1 MIHKPSYEENCIFA
15 RNGIPMKKSP
25 DTDGAT
31 LCLTLVNDLRQVSLL
46 SGFVDRLREENGL
59 APALAARINLALEE
73 AVCNVIMYAYPEG
86 TAGTMDLDAVRD
98 GNRLRFTLCDR
109 GVAFDPTAAPE
120 ADLTAPVE
128 DRPIGGLG
136 IHLVRSIMDTI
147 RYQRREGKN
156 VLTMII
162 QL

>member
-1 MIHKPSYEENCIFA
+1 MIIGKKRIFA
-15 RNGIPMKKSP
+15 KNRSPMKKFP

-31 LCLTLVNDLRQVSLL
+31 HRLTLVNDLRQVSLL
-46 SGFVDRLREENGL
+46 TGFVDRVREEYDL

-86 TAGTMDLDAVRD
+86 TAGTMDLEAVRE
-98 GNRLRFTLCDR
+98 GNQLRFTLVDR
-109 GVAFDPTAAPE
+109 GKAFDPTAVPE
-120 ADLTAPVE
+120 ANLSASLE

-136 IHLVRSIMDTI
+136 IHLVRSIMDSI
-147 RYQRREGKN
+147 SYKRLDGKN

-162 QL
+162 NL

>member
-1 MIHKPSYEENCIFA
+1 
-15 RNGIPMKKSP
+15 MKKFP
-25 DTDGAT
+25 DTDGAA

-46 SGFVDRLREENGL
+46 SGFVDRLRVENGL

-73 AVCNVIMYAYPEG
+73 AVCNVIMYAYPKG

-109 GVAFDPTAAPE
+109 GVAFDPTAAPK
-120 ADLTAPVE
+120 ADLTASLE
-128 DRPIGGLG
+128 DRPVGGLG
-136 IHLVRSIMDTI
+136 IHLVRSIMDSI
-147 RYQRREGKN
+147 SYKRLDGKN

-162 QL
+162 NL

>member
-1 MIHKPSYEENCIFA
+1 
-15 RNGIPMKKSP
+15 MKEFP
-25 DTDGAT
+25 DTHGAT
-31 LCLTLVNDLRQVSLL
+31 RRLTLVNDFRQISLL
-46 SGFVDRLREENGL
+46 TGFVDRVREENNL

-98 GNRLRFTLCDR
+98 GNRLRFTLSDR
-109 GVAFDPTAAPE
+109 GKAFDPTAAPQ
-120 ADLTAPVE
+120 ADLSAPLE

-136 IHLVRSIMDTI
+136 IHLLRSIMDSI
-147 RYQRREGKN
+147 RYQRQDGMN

-162 QL
+162 HL